1 MDYADYFFVITGF
14 LLLLVSF
21 YLDKFFASFFKPP
34 DLGVEHG
41 RKKPTPVYIFMTYL
55 SEPLLLVIAF
65 FGMSLFVYTVL
76 GMTEQAETSIIY
88 LWIGISEIMIL
99 TYIVKILVARG
110 RPMAEKFI
118 SFTRIYDY
126 SFPSAHA
133 AFVFGSLALIGSQSA
148 LSNLKIIWAAFAV
161 IVALSRIYLEQH
173 YFSDVVAGG
182 LLGYFSGAILISGTS
197 INSIVLGAVIA
208 FFAMIT
214 LGKIFKSE

>member
-1 MDYADYFFVITGF
+1 MDYVDYFFVITGF

-21 YLDKFFASFFKPP
+21 YLDKFFASFFKPL

-65 FGMSLFVYTVL
+65 FGMSLFVYTGL

-88 LWIGISEIMIL
+88 LWIGISGIMIL
-99 TYIVKILVARG
+99 TYIVKMLVARG

-118 SFTRIYDY
+118 SFTRIHDY

-133 AFVFGSLALIGSQSA
+133 AFVFGSLALIGSQPA
-148 LSNLKIIWAAFAV
+148 LANLRMIWAVFAI

-197 INSIVLGAVIA
+197 INSIVLGTVIA